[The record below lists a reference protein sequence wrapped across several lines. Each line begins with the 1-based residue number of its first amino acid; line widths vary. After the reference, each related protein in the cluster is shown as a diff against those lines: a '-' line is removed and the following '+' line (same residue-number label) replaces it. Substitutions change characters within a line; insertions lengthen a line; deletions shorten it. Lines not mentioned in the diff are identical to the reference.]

1 MNRKI
6 MGAAL
11 GLAILAASSAASA
24 HVDVA
29 IGLGLPVVVETAP
42 SVYVGPPVAYER
54 APVPVVYGG
63 DGGWRE
69 REWREREWRERREWR
84 EHEWRRERWRE
95 HQWREDNRWDRY

>member
-1 MNRKI
+1 

-29 IGLGLPVVVETAP
+29 IGLGLPVALETAP
-42 SVYVGPPVAYER
+42 SDYVGPPVAYER
-54 APVPVVYGG
+54 PPVPVVYRG
-63 DGGWRE
+63 DGGWRA
-69 REWREREWRERREWR
+69 REWRERRRWR
-84 EHEWRRERWRE
+84 EHEWRRESWRE